1 MNRIKLRFV
10 KLHALVSISK
20 KESVVHIDELR
31 DNFYVWLYNIL
42 IDLCFREMKL
52 YILNGMLLSISQ
64 EKEEEMYDPNKQFRI

>member
-1 MNRIKLRFV
+1 MNRMELRFV

-20 KESVVHIDELR
+20 KESVVHIDGLR

-52 YILNGMLLSISQ
+52 YILDGMLLSISQ
-64 EKEEEMYDPNKQFRI
+64 EKEEEMYDLNKQFRI

>member
-52 YILNGMLLSISQ
+52 YILNDMLLSISQ

>member
-1 MNRIKLRFV
+1 MNRMKLRFV

-20 KESVVHIDELR
+20 KESVVHIDGLR

-64 EKEEEMYDPNKQFRI
+64 EKEEDMYDPNKQFRI